1 MKIFNFL
8 KIFQEGKRLHLEC
21 EIEALPRPEIFWYL
35 GESRLE
41 EGEKYSFYRAI
52 QPSNPNIHFV
62 RLTINVSKSLQK
74 SSENKEILLTGAIL
88 W

>member
-1 MKIFNFL
+1 M
-8 KIFQEGKRLHLEC
+8 HLEC

-41 EGEKYSFYRAI
+41 EGEKYCFYRAI

-62 RLTINVSKSLQK
+62 RLTINVSNICIISLLGLMSALHWNISHK
-74 SSENKEILLTGAIL
+74 DSILNVRNP
-88 W
+88 